1 MMCEYWLWWCGK
13 QSLTNCVWFLQI
25 LKTEKLLPLIIG
37 TKPLLQ
43 ANKGS
48 QQFMEKVVDGFLS
61 ALVQFLSDSTIDV
74 NELVRVGRS
83 LWPVFIGPLHP
94 TRIQDTLASVG
105 APLTEAVKDADEKL
119 DRDILGF
126 LGRRFLGEVGKVSID
141 LTQVTMDSPMMGTE
155 AAPMVI
161 PKRAYT
167 IADLELPFL
176 RTCLLLSAF
185 ICQNNRAENDKKV
198 FSVHGNGK
206 RRRTRKGNDT
216 EEEVAFAST
225 GGGIEQLKSLRPR
238 PFLVE
243 RVFSIFVTL
252 VRLNPDSA
260 PQLRGKKPN
269 EYTADSLGTSRLYED
284 LRNLIDLGFLHP
296 VTFSGDVR
304 GEQIN
309 LNGSRFW
316 CSLTAQEAELLA
328 KSVGIPLDS
337 YLV

>member
-1 MMCEYWLWWCGK
+1 MG
-13 QSLTNCVWFLQI
+13 N
-25 LKTEKLLPLIIG
+25 
-37 TKPLLQ
+37 
-43 ANKGS
+43 
-48 QQFMEKVVDGFLS
+48 QQFMEKVIDGFLS
-61 ALVQFLSDSTIDV
+61 ALVQFLADSTLDT
-74 NELVRVGRS
+74 NEFVRVGRS
-83 LWPVFIGPLHP
+83 LWPVFIVPLHP
-94 TRIQDTLASVG
+94 TRIQDTLASLG
-105 APLTEAVKDADEKL
+105 APLTETAVKDAEKEKL
-119 DRDILGF
+119 DRDMLVF
-126 LGRRFLGEVGKVSID
+126 LGRRFLGEIGKVSTD
-141 LTQVTMDSPMMGTE
+141 LTQVTMDSPLMGME
-155 AAPMVI
+155 AVTMVI
-161 PKRAYT
+161 PKRAFT

-176 RTCLLLSAF
+176 RTCLLLAAF

-206 RRRTRKGNDT
+206 RRRTRKGTDNN

-225 GGGIEQLKSLRPR
+225 GGGIEQLRSLRPR

-252 VRLNPDSA
+252 VRLNPDST
-260 PQLRGKKPN
+260 PQLRGKKRN

-296 VTFSGDVR
+296 VTFSGGVR

-316 CSLTAQEAELLA
+316 CSLTAQEAKHLA
-328 KSVGIPLDS
+328 KSVDIPLDS